1 MHLKLLFRYA
11 LAPYAPG
18 GPVVA
23 APSVQSATYRD
34 GATGQV
40 FVRQPPVN
48 IFIISQSP
56 DHVLHRPGHSLQNPC
71 HVFHRPGHAL
81 HLPGHVLHG
90 GHDGHSAT
98 MIVVVIVIVVM
109 VVIAM

>member
-1 MHLKLLFRYA
+1 MVHLKLLFRYA

-48 IFIISQSP
+48 ILSLVKVLIMFFIVQVIP
-56 DHVLHRPGHSLQNPC
+56 FKILVMFFIVLVMLFIFL
-71 HVFHRPGHAL
+71 VMFF
-81 HLPGHVLHG
+81 
-90 GHDGHSAT
+90 
-98 MIVVVIVIVVM
+98 MVVMMVIVPL
-109 VVIAM
+109 